1 MTPTV
6 ATVNPLTSP
15 PPKEVPLNK
24 APLVRVVAQ
33 VRFPVNLSIDQK
45 DNVGLFQQAM
55 RDEYP
60 ILRQEQASSLAITP
74 QGMIQ
79 QPSSQIIWIFMD
91 EAENWQIVLTPTALT
106 LDTSRY
112 SSRSDLIRRW
122 EAILTAFNQFFSPQ
136 FTERFGL
143 RYIDRLVGQDLT
155 DVSLLLE
162 PNVVGLLGGDFGSH
176 VHQAMTETLFSLHP
190 DYEHLLARWGKI
202 AAGMTFDP
210 AAILPIPEPSWILDL
225 DMSRTERQNFNIE
238 SLVEEAQRFSER
250 IYTFF
255 RWAVT
260 EEFLR
265 RFGGAS

>member
-1 MTPTV
+1 MIPTV
-6 ATVNPLTSP
+6 ATFNPLTSP
-15 PPKEVPLNK
+15 PPEEVPLEK
-24 APLVRVVAQ
+24 APLVRVIAQ
-33 VRFPVNLSIDQK
+33 VRFPVNLSVDQK

-60 ILRQEQASSLAITP
+60 ILRQEQTSSLAITP

-79 QPSSQIIWIFMD
+79 QPSSQIIWVFMD
-91 EAENWQIVLTPTALT
+91 EAENWQVVLTPTALT

-112 SSRSDLIRRW
+112 SSRRDFIRRW
-122 EAILTAFNQFFSPQ
+122 EVILTAFNRFFAPQ

-143 RYIDRLVGQDLT
+143 RYVDRLVGQDFQ
-155 DVSLLLE
+155 DVPLLLE
-162 PNVVGLLGGDFGSH
+162 PKVVGLLAGDFGSH
-176 VHQAMTETLFSLHP
+176 VQQTMNETLFSLHP
-190 DYEHLLARWGKI
+190 DDEILLARWGKI
-202 AAGMTFDP
+202 PAGMTFDP
-210 AAILPIPEPSWILDL
+210 AAILPISEPSWILDL

-260 EEFLR
+260 EEFLQ
-265 RFGGAS
+265 RFGGES

>member
-1 MTPTV
+1 MIPTV

-15 PPKEVPLNK
+15 PPKEVPLDK

-33 VRFPVNLSIDQK
+33 VRFPINLSVDQK
-45 DNVGLFQQAM
+45 DNVSLFQQAM

-60 ILRQEQASSLAITP
+60 ILRQEQSMAITP
-74 QGMIQ
+74 QGII
-79 QPSSQIIWIFMD
+79 QPSSQQIVWILTD
-91 EAENWQIVLTPTALT
+91 EAESWQVVLTPTALT

-112 SSRSDLIRRW
+112 SSRSDFIQRW
-122 EAILTAFNQFFSPQ
+122 EAILTAFSQFFSPQ

-143 RYIDRLVGQDLT
+143 RYVDRLVGQDLK
-155 DVSLLLE
+155 DVSLLLQ
-162 PNVVGLLGGDFGSH
+162 PNVVGLLGGNFGSH
-176 VHQAMTETLFSLHP
+176 IHQTMNETLFSLHP
-190 DYEHLLARWGKI
+190 DYEQLLARWGKI
-202 AAGMTFDP
+202 PAGMTFDP
-210 AAILPIPEPSWILDL
+210 AAILPITEPSWILDL
-225 DMSRTERQNFNIE
+225 DMSRTERQNFSIE

-260 EEFLR
+260 EEFLQ